1 MCKHFCLYFHVTSK
15 ELKRWL
21 ANLGA
26 TFKPGKGS
34 HLKVYLN
41 GRQTVIP
48 MHSKDL
54 KPGTLAAIKRQFGLK
69 D

>member
-1 MCKHFCLYFHVTSK
+1 MTPK

-41 GRQTVIP
+41 SRQTVIP
-48 MHSKDL
+48 MHNKDI
-54 KPGTLAAIKRQFGLK
+54 KSGTLAAIKRQLGLK

>member
-1 MCKHFCLYFHVTSK
+1 MARQPRSDVQ
-15 ELKRWL
+15 
-21 ANLGA
+21 A
-26 TFKPGKGS
+26 GKGS

-48 MHSKDL
+48 MHGKDL
-54 KPGTLAAIKRQFGLK
+54 KAGTPAAIKKQLGLQ

>member
-1 MCKHFCLYFHVTSK
+1 MTPK

-41 GRQTVIP
+41 SRQTVIP
-48 MHSKDL
+48 MHNKDI
-54 KPGTLAAIKRQFGLK
+54 KSGTLAAIKRQLGLQ

>member
-1 MCKHFCLYFHVTSK
+1 MTSK

-26 TFKPGKGS
+26 TFKQGKGS

-54 KPGTLAAIKRQFGLK
+54 KARHAGRHQEAT
-69 D
+69 